1 MAKPV
6 RSRLDR
12 LVEESRQPQAAPYL
26 SIVHPLAARYWTE
39 RSRCRARREEEHD
52 PHNHFD

>member
-26 SIVHPLAARYWTE
+26 STE
-39 RSRCRARREEEHD
+39 LRASSSGT
-52 PHNHFD
+52 

>member
-12 LVEESRQPQAAPYL
+12 LVEESRQRQAAPYL
-26 SIVHPLAARYWTE
+26 SKVYPLAAALLD
-39 RSRCRARREEEHD
+39 RAVAMQGTLGGRK
-52 PHNHFD
+52 